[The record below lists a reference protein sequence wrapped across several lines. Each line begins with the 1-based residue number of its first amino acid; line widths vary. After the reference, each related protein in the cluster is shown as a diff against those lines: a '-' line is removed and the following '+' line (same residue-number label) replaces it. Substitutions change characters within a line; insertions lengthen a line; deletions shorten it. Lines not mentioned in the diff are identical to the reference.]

1 MPDRPLSPSL
11 AALDTPALLVDLD
24 VMEANIA
31 RVIAVCRAHGVQWR
45 PHIKGNKTPE
55 IALRQMAAG
64 AIGVTCAKLGE
75 AEVMADAGIGD
86 LLIANQ
92 IVGEAKITRLVKLRE
107 RADPIV
113 AVDSH
118 DHIAAL
124 AAGSSNPAR
133 PLRVVV
139 EVNVG
144 MNRAGVE
151 PGEAA
156 VTLAA
161 EIARH
166 KGLRFAGLMAW
177 ESQATRIA
185 DPREKEQVVKEALAQ
200 LATTAA
206 RCREAGYPVTIV
218 SCGGS
223 GTFPYCVEQPGIT
236 EVQVGGAIFSD
247 MHYRGHYHLNFPPAL
262 TVLATVTSRPNSNR
276 IILDAGRKALPPDI
290 ATPQPLRL
298 PRLSGLKFSAEH
310 ATLELEEP
318 SDTPRVGERVE
329 LIVGYSDMTVF
340 LHEEI
345 VAHRRGEIEAVWRV
359 AARGKLK

>member
-1 MPDRPLSPSL
+1 MRDQPLGRGF

-24 VMEANIA
+24 VMDENIA
-31 RVIAVCRAHGVQWR
+31 RIIAACRARSVHWR

-55 IALRQMAAG
+55 IALRQIAAG

-75 AEVMADAGIGD
+75 AEVMANAGIGD

-92 IVGEAKITRLVKLRE
+92 IVGPAKIARLIALRE

-113 AVDSH
+113 AVDNRAH
-118 DHIAAL
+118 VAAL
-124 AAGSSNPAR
+124 AGGGPNPDR
-133 PLRVVV
+133 PLRLVV

-156 VTLAA
+156 VGLAA
-161 EIARH
+161 EVARH

-185 DPREKEQVVKEALAQ
+185 DPQEKEQVVKEALAR
-200 LATTAA
+200 LAATAA
-206 RCREAGYPVTIV
+206 LCRKGGHPVAIV

-223 GTFPYCVEQPGIT
+223 GTFPFCIKQPGVT
-236 EVQVGGAIFSD
+236 EVQIGGAIFSD
-247 MHYRGHYHLNFPPAL
+247 MRYRGHYHLDFPPAMTL
-262 TVLATVTSRPNSNR
+262 LATVTSRPNPTR

-290 ATPQPLRL
+290 AMPELLRL
-298 PRLSGLKFSAEH
+298 PPLTAIKFSAEH
-310 ATLELEEP
+310 ATLELAAP
-318 SDTPRVGERVE
+318 SDTPRIGDRVE
-329 LIVGYSDMTVF
+329 FIVGYSDMTVF

-345 VAHRRGEIEAVWRV
+345 VAHRRGEVEAVWRV
-359 AARGKLK
+359 AARGKLR

>member
-1 MPDRPLSPSL
+1 MRDEPLGRDL

-31 RVIAVCRAHGVQWR
+31 RIVRACRARSVHWR

-55 IALRQMAAG
+55 IALRQIAAG

-75 AEVMADAGIGD
+75 AEVMADAGISD

-92 IVGEAKITRLVKLRE
+92 IVGETKIARLVKLRE

-113 AVDSH
+113 AIDSP

-124 AAGSSNPAR
+124 VAGRPDPAR
-133 PLRVVV
+133 PLRLVV

-156 VTLAA
+156 GELAA
-161 EIARH
+161 EVTRH

-185 DPREKEQVVKEALAQ
+185 DPREKEQVVRKALGG
-200 LATTAA
+200 LVATATL
-206 RCREAGYPVTIV
+206 CREAGHPISIV

-223 GTFPYCVEQPGIT
+223 GTFPFCIEQPGVT
-236 EVQVGGAIFSD
+236 EVQIGGAIFSD
-247 MHYRGHYHLNFPPAL
+247 MHYRGHYHLDFPPAL
-262 TVLATVTSRPNSNR
+262 TVLAMVTSRPNPTR
-276 IILDAGRKALPPDI
+276 IILDSGRKALSPDI
-290 ATPQPLRL
+290 ATPEPLRL
-298 PRLSGLKFSAEH
+298 PPLSGLRFSAEH
-310 ATLELEEP
+310 ATLELAAP
-318 SDTPRVGERVE
+318 SDAPRIGDRVE
-329 LIVGYSDMTVF
+329 FIVGYSDMTVF

-345 VAHRRGEIEAVWRV
+345 VAHRRGKVEAVWRV
-359 AARGKLK
+359 AARGKLR